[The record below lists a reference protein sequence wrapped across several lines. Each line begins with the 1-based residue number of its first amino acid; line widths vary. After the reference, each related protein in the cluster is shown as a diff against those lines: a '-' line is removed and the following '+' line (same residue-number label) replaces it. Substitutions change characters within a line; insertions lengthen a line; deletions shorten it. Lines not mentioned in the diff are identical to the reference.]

1 MLCKQ
6 KIIII
11 TGPTATG
18 KTEIGITVAREVG
31 GEIISVDS
39 RQIYRYMNIGTAK
52 PDKMEQ
58 SQIPHHF
65 IDIINPD
72 QRYSAGQFG
81 RSVRQCIE
89 ALGKRDVVPVL
100 VGGSGL
106 YLQAVLDGFFA
117 DPADYSE
124 IRLILRRRLED
135 EGLEVL
141 FEELRELD
149 PLAWKRLSQRDG
161 HRIVRALEIAHGRGE
176 ELSEGQQRESE
187 DPLDCVPLG
196 FCLSMDR
203 EALYN
208 KIDKRVELMMQ
219 KGFLEEVKNLLT
231 MGYGRDSYGME
242 TFGYKELLDYL
253 DGNCSLAEA
262 TDIIKRKSRQYAKRQ
277 LTWFRK
283 DRRLRWLYGD
293 AWGHRGIAE
302 RIIAQYR
309 ARDKGIPNSPF
320 SH

>member
-52 PDKMEQ
+52 PDRMEQ

-89 ALGKRDVVPVL
+89 AMGKRDVVPVL

-106 YLQAVLDGFFA
+106 YLQAVLNGFFV

-124 IRLILRRRLED
+124 IRQILYRRLEV
-135 EGLEVL
+135 EGLDAL
-141 FEELRELD
+141 FEELKELD

-161 HRIVRALEIAHGRGE
+161 QRIVRALEIAHGPGE
-176 ELSEGQQRESE
+176 EPSECRKRGSE
-187 DPLDCVPLG
+187 EPFDCVPIG
-196 FCLSMDR
+196 FCLNMDR
-203 EALYN
+203 EALYS

-219 KGFLEEVKNLLT
+219 KGFLEEVKNLVK
-231 MGYGRDSYGME
+231 MGYGRDCYGME

-253 DGNCSLAEA
+253 DGKSSLAEA
-262 TDIIKRKSRQYAKRQ
+262 SDIIKRKSRQYAKRQ

-283 DRRLRWLYGD
+283 DRRLRWLD
-293 AWGHRGIAE
+293 VNAWGHRGTEE
-302 RIIAQYR
+302 RIIAQYL
-309 ARDKGIPNSPF
+309 ARVN
-320 SH
+320 